1 MNEQKNMMVED
12 QKRFVLP
19 QMIGMDGGDDDLADD
34 MEGLQLSF
42 PQIKVPGGGSLV
54 WELPSG
60 DPQNP
65 NYEKYLEGVILFSH
79 NSNAYWPEGSEYDD
93 NVPPLCQSVDGK
105 EGYGE
110 PGGLCLDCLQ
120 NQYGSSQKGAGKA
133 CKNMRTIYLLRS
145 GELMPYRIPLPPTSI
160 KPYTDFVNTAF
171 LFRKRRIFSG
181 AVRIGLTRETNTRL
195 NKDYSVVNFTKLYDF
210 EGEELA
216 QIRSFAGGF
225 ITQIKQMNQQRAA
238 MLAPPL
244 NALTEPQ
251 RQFAEEHHA
260 LIYQFLLDRR
270 LDICEYYDIAALGYL
285 RAVQRYLTRP
295 ALSQYC
301 FSTVAW
307 RAMGQSLGV
316 FFRAEKR
323 NRESCARFSD
333 SQGRQADLLW
343 EKLEAELILHDLARI
358 ATKEQYALVELRL
371 RGYSVPEAARARNV
385 GVKRVRRLLKNLFQA
400 YLNMK

>member
-1 MNEQKNMMVED
+1 MENGRNCLRNTPEQIP
-12 QKRFVLP
+12 QKERGP
-19 QMIGMDGGDDDLADD
+19 
-34 MEGLQLSF
+34 
-42 PQIKVPGGGSLV
+42 
-54 WELPSG
+54 
-60 DPQNP
+60 
-65 NYEKYLEGVILFSH
+65 
-79 NSNAYWPEGSEYDD
+79 PEHRGR
-93 NVPPLCQSVDGK
+93 P
-105 EGYGE
+105 
-110 PGGLCLDCLQ
+110 
-120 NQYGSSQKGAGKA
+120 
-133 CKNMRTIYLLRS
+133 
-145 GELMPYRIPLPPTSI
+145 
-160 KPYTDFVNTAF
+160 
-171 LFRKRRIFSG
+171 
-181 AVRIGLTRETNTRL
+181 
-195 NKDYSVVNFTKLYDF
+195 
-210 EGEELA
+210 
-216 QIRSFAGGF
+216 
-225 ITQIKQMNQQRAA
+225 
-238 MLAPPL
+238 PPL

>member
-145 GELMPYRIPLPPTSI
+145 GELMPYRMDALLETEEFRSLGQMKRMCRACAEPTSD
-160 KPYTDFVNTAF
+160 PTEFNLYGETASF
-171 LFRKRRIFSG
+171 YIWIRAI
-181 AVRIGLTRETNTRL
+181 TRE
-195 NKDYSVVNFTKLYDF
+195 KDYNLYVHF
-210 EGEELA
+210 
-216 QIRSFAGGF
+216 
-225 ITQIKQMNQQRAA
+225 
-238 MLAPPL
+238 
-244 NALTEPQ
+244 
-251 RQFAEEHHA
+251 
-260 LIYQFLLDRR
+260 Y
-270 LDICEYYDIAALGYL
+270 
-285 RAVQRYLTRP
+285 
-295 ALSQYC
+295 
-301 FSTVAW
+301 
-307 RAMGQSLGV
+307 
-316 FFRAEKR
+316 
-323 NRESCARFSD
+323 
-333 SQGRQADLLW
+333 
-343 EKLEAELILHDLARI
+343 
-358 ATKEQYALVELRL
+358 
-371 RGYSVPEAARARNV
+371 
-385 GVKRVRRLLKNLFQA
+385 LKNSV
-400 YLNMK
+400 

>member
-216 QIRSFAGGF
+216 QIRSFARGF

-238 MLAPPL
+238 MLAAGAAIPEDADGAPTVL
-244 NALTEPQ
+244 PENGGHFVDACV
-251 RQFAEEHHA
+251 
-260 LIYQFLLDRR
+260 LDGER
-270 LDICEYYDIAALGYL
+270 
-285 RAVQRYLTRP
+285 
-295 ALSQYC
+295 
-301 FSTVAW
+301 
-307 RAMGQSLGV
+307 
-316 FFRAEKR
+316 
-323 NRESCARFSD
+323 
-333 SQGRQADLLW
+333 
-343 EKLEAELILHDLARI
+343 EKLPA
-358 ATKEQYALVELRL
+358 
-371 RGYSVPEAARARNV
+371 
-385 GVKRVRRLLKNLFQA
+385 
-400 YLNMK
+400 

>member
-145 GELMPYRIPLPPTSI
+145 GELLS
-160 KPYTDFVNTAF
+160 
-171 LFRKRRIFSG
+171 
-181 AVRIGLTRETNTRL
+181 
-195 NKDYSVVNFTKLYDF
+195 
-210 EGEELA
+210 
-216 QIRSFAGGF
+216 
-225 ITQIKQMNQQRAA
+225 
-238 MLAPPL
+238 
-244 NALTEPQ
+244 
-251 RQFAEEHHA
+251 
-260 LIYQFLLDRR
+260 LIH
-270 LDICEYYDIAALGYL
+270 I
-285 RAVQRYLTRP
+285 
-295 ALSQYC
+295 
-301 FSTVAW
+301 
-307 RAMGQSLGV
+307 
-316 FFRAEKR
+316 
-323 NRESCARFSD
+323 
-333 SQGRQADLLW
+333 
-343 EKLEAELILHDLARI
+343 
-358 ATKEQYALVELRL
+358 
-371 RGYSVPEAARARNV
+371 
-385 GVKRVRRLLKNLFQA
+385 
-400 YLNMK
+400 